1 HQFRGEN
8 ISLFYEFNHG
18 RYPYYKHYNR
28 NIPIYGGT
36 PQNLSEEDV
45 KEHLNVS
52 RYNISEY
59 IKSENSSG
67 LGIIDFE
74 EWRPLFELNVYKKE
88 CYKLA
93 AIRNIL
99 KETILPQWKT
109 INDTAMLEYNETAR
123 VFIEQ
128 SLTDAK
134 SFRNE
139 TRWGL
144 YGFPYCNY
152 NAGEKNETRC
162 REDYRNYNNRMM
174 YIYNASQ
181 ALYPSIYLKNSSTP
195 ECNFR
200 YV

>member
-1 HQFRGEN
+1 MK
-8 ISLFYEFNHG
+8 
-18 RYPYYKHYNR
+18 P
-28 NIPIYGGT
+28 P
-36 PQNLSEEDV
+36 NLS
-45 KEHLNVS
+45 
-52 RYNISEY
+52 
-59 IKSENSSG
+59 
-67 LGIIDFE
+67 
-74 EWRPLFELNVYKKE
+74 KKE
-88 CYKLA
+88 MTKIDRYVYKLA
-93 AIRNIL
+93 AIELTKKNHTSL
-99 KETILPQWKT
+99 PEKEL
-109 INDTAMLEYNETAR
+109 NDTAMLEYNETAR

-200 YV
+200 YVQ